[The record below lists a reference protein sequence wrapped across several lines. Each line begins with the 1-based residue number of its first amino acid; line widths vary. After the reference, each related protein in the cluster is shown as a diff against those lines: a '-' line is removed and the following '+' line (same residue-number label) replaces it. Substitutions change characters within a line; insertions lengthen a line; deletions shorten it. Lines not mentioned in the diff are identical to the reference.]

1 MKDVTLHHRY
11 KALLEAME
19 ETIRQQGKW
28 GDQTYDSVIEPPV
41 WYTNYYTLPSEHKAK
56 QMTDLRMQAGTVTW
70 TDIALEEFVEAVA
83 ADSDEEREIEL
94 IQLIAVC
101 ASWIGDIRRKR
112 DQPQPSSD
120 PA

>member
-19 ETIRQQGKW
+19 ETIRQQGK
-28 GDQTYDSVIEPPV
+28 
-41 WYTNYYTLPSEHKAK
+41 
-56 QMTDLRMQAGTVTW
+56 
-70 TDIALEEFVEAVA
+70 FVEAIA
-83 ADSDEEREIEL
+83 ADDDDQREVEL

-101 ASWIGDIRRKR
+101 ASWVGDIRRKR